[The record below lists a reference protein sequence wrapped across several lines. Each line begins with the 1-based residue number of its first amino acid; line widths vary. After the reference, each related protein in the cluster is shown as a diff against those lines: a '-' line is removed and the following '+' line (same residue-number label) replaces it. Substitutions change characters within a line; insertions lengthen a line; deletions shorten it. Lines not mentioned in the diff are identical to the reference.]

1 MPSSV
6 RVTAPGKIN
15 LHLAVGPRDQS
26 GYHPLATVFQAVD
39 LADEIVARP
48 ARELSVTML
57 GTDLPT
63 DESNLAVRAA
73 RLLSRY
79 ADVPAAAEIIVHKRI
94 PVAGGMAGGSADA
107 AGTLVALDALWGLH
121 LAPGEL
127 LELGVQLGA
136 DVPFC
141 LLGGTAL
148 GVERGDALTPL
159 LARGSYTWI
168 VIAQEEGLS
177 TPRVFE
183 HFDRAHPQPTCPEV
197 DDGFLRAIAQGDTE
211 YVAARVRNDL
221 AASCLELHAGARAAM
236 EACTAFGLPALVS
249 GSGPTVVALAEN
261 DDVAADVCPYV
272 EEYVAGSRCYVA
284 HGPVPGAHVLR

>member
-26 GYHPLATVFQAVD
+26 GYHPLATVFQAID
-39 LADEIVARP
+39 LADDIVVRTSS
-48 ARELSVTML
+48 ELTLTML
-57 GTDLPT
+57 GTDLPA

-73 RLLSRY
+73 RLLARY
-79 ADVPAAAEIIVHKRI
+79 ADVPATADITIHKRI

-107 AGTLVALDALWGLH
+107 AGTLVALDALWGLN
-121 LAPGEL
+121 LTATEL
-127 LELGVQLGA
+127 QELGIKLGA

-159 LARGSYTWI
+159 LARGRYTWI
-168 VIAQEEGLS
+168 VIAQEAGLS
-177 TPRVFE
+177 TPLVFE
-183 HFDRAHPQPTCPEV
+183 HFDRTHPFPSCPEV
-197 DDGFLRAIAQGDTE
+197 DDRFLRAIAQGDTK
-211 YVAARVRNDL
+211 YVAGMARNDL
-221 AASCLELHAGARAAM
+221 AESCVELHPGARAAL
-236 EACTAFGLPALVS
+236 EACAAFGLPALVS
-249 GSGPTVVALAEN
+249 GSGPTVVALAD

-272 EEYVAGSRCYVA
+272 EEYVPGGTCLVA
-284 HGPVPGAHVLR
+284 HGPVSGAHVVG

>member
-6 RVTAPGKIN
+6 RVSAPGKIN

-39 LADEIVARP
+39 LADDIVARP
-48 ARELSVTML
+48 AADLSVTML
-57 GTDLPT
+57 GADLPT
-63 DESNLAVRAA
+63 DDSNLAVQAA

-79 ADVPAAAEIIVHKRI
+79 ADVPAAAEITIRKRI

-107 AGTLVALDALWGLH
+107 AGTLVALDALWGLQ
-121 LAPGEL
+121 LDASEF
-127 LELGVQLGA
+127 LELGAKLGA

-159 LARGSYTWI
+159 LARGRYTWI

-177 TPRVFE
+177 TPRVFQ
-183 HFDRAHPQPTCPEV
+183 HFDRANPAPSCPEV
-197 DDGFLRAIAQGDTE
+197 DDRFLRAIAQGDTT
-211 YVAARVRNDL
+211 YVAAMARNDL
-221 AASCLELHAGARAAM
+221 AASCLALHPGARAAM
-236 EACTAFGLPALVS
+236 EACAAFGLPALVS
-249 GSGPTVVALAEN
+249 GSGPTVVALAD
-261 DDVAADVCPYV
+261 DDVAGDVCPYV
-272 EEYVAGSRCYVA
+272 EEYVPDARCYVV
-284 HGPVPGAHVLR
+284 HGPVAGAHVVS